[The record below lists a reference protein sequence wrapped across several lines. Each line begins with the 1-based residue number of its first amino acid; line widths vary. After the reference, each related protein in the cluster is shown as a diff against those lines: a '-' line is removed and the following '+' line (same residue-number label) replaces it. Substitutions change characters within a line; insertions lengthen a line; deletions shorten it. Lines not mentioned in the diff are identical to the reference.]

1 MSKYTLIIK
10 KDARKYRTPLFE
22 TNNNTI
28 GLEMQQKEVKICGG
42 WGEGPEG
49 VCCTEKSLRLV
60 GAFAMTNA
68 QKCRPAKDAGSD
80 TCVFVPTRCKPFFGA
95 AADSPGKFTTPAA
108 SFWGEQY
115 SEENSVC
122 CSESAH
128 GTQNFPPFY
137 SSPETTFP
145 DLIENF
151 I

>member
-42 WGEGPEG
+42 VGRRAGG
-49 VCCTEKSLRLV
+49 RLQHRKKFATRGRFRYDKRV
-60 GAFAMTNA
+60 GIWYVYLTYRYPYA
-68 QKCRPAKDAGSD
+68 
-80 TCVFVPTRCKPFFGA
+80 
-95 AADSPGKFTTPAA
+95 
-108 SFWGEQY
+108 
-115 SEENSVC
+115 VC
-122 CSESAH
+122 CSGSAH

-137 SSPETTFP
+137 SFPETTFP
-145 DLIENF
+145 DLIEKF